1 MPQNTTTFS
10 ISPEKEAS
18 LSQFLYRQLF
28 VHPKALSR
36 RDVDLSGKTAIVTG
50 SSGGIGLECARQL
63 LDLGISNL
71 ILAVR
76 NESKAEALVDSLST
90 ERKTRPNIEVWKLD
104 YLSYDS
110 IIEFVDRA
118 SGLERLDVVVLN
130 AGIYRTTVNLVPSTG
145 HEENVQVNYLS
156 TVLLLTRL
164 LPVLKAKAKGLQ
176 PGRITIVSSDTA
188 AWYDLKQKNEDPLL
202 PSFDKHEPNF
212 HHHERYA
219 NSKLLSQLFITE
231 LAKRVPPSVAI
242 VNCVNPGFCHS
253 SGLTRDADG
262 TFLGLVVGVMVRLL
276 GRPPSV
282 GATSLVDAAVC
293 HGEEAHGQYLEDRI
307 LTPMAPFVYSPDQAR
322 VMPRLWK
329 ETMSELAFAEV
340 EGIIQELTSK

>member
-1 MPQNTTTFS
+1 MTQKSTTFT
-10 ISPEKEAS
+10 ITPEKEAS
-18 LSQFLYRQLF
+18 FSQFLYRQLF
-28 VHPKALSR
+28 VNPKALSR

-63 LDLGISNL
+63 LDLGISKL

-76 NESKAEALVDSLST
+76 NESKAKALVDGLSAK
-90 ERKTRPNIEVWKLD
+90 RDIKPSIEVWRLD

-110 IIEFVDRA
+110 IIDFVNRA
-118 SGLERLDVVVLN
+118 KDLERLDIVVLN

-145 HEENVQVNYLS
+145 HEENIQVNYLS
-156 TVLLLTRL
+156 TVLLM
-164 LPVLKAKAKGLQ
+164 PE
-176 PGRITIVSSDTA
+176 PGRLTVVSSDTA
-188 AWYDLKQKNEDPLL
+188 AWYNLKEKNEDPLL

-212 HHHERYA
+212 HHHERYGT
-219 NSKLLSQLFITE
+219 SKLLGQLFITE
-231 LAKRVPPSVAI
+231 LAKRIPPSVAI

-276 GRPPSV
+276 GRSPSV
-282 GATSLVDAAVC
+282 GARSVVDAAVY
-293 HGEEAHGQYLEDRI
+293 HGEEVHGQYLEDCI

-329 ETMSELAFAEV
+329 ETMNELAFANV
-340 EGIIQELTSK
+340 ESAIQELSS